1 MIGNLVVG
9 NINCKDYGVFVSD
22 AGIYAS
28 PEPDYTS
35 YEIAGRNGDLHINNG
50 RYKNVDITYQAFIAH
65 EFEDKFVPFRSAI
78 LSQDGYVRIEDDF
91 KQDMYRLGRLKSG
104 IEGKIKLARGI
115 GTFELEFDCKP
126 QWYLKSGEQ
135 ETVFT
140 ENGSILNPTVFP
152 SKPLIRVYGK
162 GTVTVGTNVF
172 VINTAGTE
180 FIEIDTDSKQAYE
193 GTANRNSNIKVNQWG
208 SLSSGNNTITLGTGI
223 TKVTVKPRWYE
234 L

>member
-65 EFEDKFVPFRSAI
+65 EFEDRFVPFRSAI
-78 LSQDGYVRIEDDF
+78 LSQEGYVRIEDDF
-91 KQDMYRLGRLKSG
+91 QKDMYRLGRLKSG

-126 QWYLKSGEQ
+126 QWYLKSGEN

-172 VINTAGTE
+172 VINAAGTE
-180 FIEIDTDSKQAYE
+180 FIEIDTDSKQANE

-208 SLSSGNNTITLGTGI
+208 SLTSGNNTITLGTGI

>member
-65 EFEDKFVPFRSAI
+65 EFEDRFVPFRSAI
-78 LSQDGYVRIEDDF
+78 LSQEGYVRIEDDF
-91 KQDMYRLGRLKSG
+91 QKDMYRLGRLKSG

-126 QWYLKSGEQ
+126 QWYLKSGEN

-172 VINTAGTE
+172 VINAAGTE

-193 GTANRNSNIKVNQWG
+193 GVANRNSNIKVNQWG
-208 SLSSGNNTITLGTGI
+208 SLTSGNNTITLGTGI

>member
-65 EFEDKFVPFRSAI
+65 EFEDRFVPFRSAI

-126 QWYLKSGEQ
+126 QWYLKSGEN

-208 SLSSGNNTITLGTGI
+208 SLTSGNNTITLGTGI

>member
-9 NINCKDYGVFVSD
+9 NINCKDYGVFVTD

-65 EFEDKFVPFRSAI
+65 EFEDRFVPFRSAI

-208 SLSSGNNTITLGTGI
+208 SLTSGNNTITLGTGI

>member
-65 EFEDKFVPFRSAI
+65 EFEDRFVPFRSAI

-135 ETVFT
+135 DTVFT

>member
-135 ETVFT
+135 ETVLT

-172 VINTAGTE
+172 VINTAGTDY
-180 FIEIDTDSKQAYE
+180 IEIDTDSKQAYE

-208 SLSSGNNTITLGTGI
+208 GLTSGNNTITLGTGI

>member
-9 NINCKDYGVFVSD
+9 NINCKDYGVLVSD

-50 RYKNVDITYQAFIAH
+50 RYKNVDITYQAFMSK
-65 EFEDKFVPFRSAI
+65 EFEDRFVPFRSAI
-78 LSQDGYVRIEDDF
+78 LSQEGYVRIEDDF
-91 KQDMYRLGRLKSG
+91 QKDMYRLGRLKSG
-104 IEGKIKLARGI
+104 IEGKIKLVRGI

-140 ENGSILNPTVFP
+140 KNGSILNPTVFP

-208 SLSSGNNTITLGTGI
+208 SLTSGNNTITLGTGI
-223 TKVTVKPRWYE
+223 TKITVKPRWYE

>member
-65 EFEDKFVPFRSAI
+65 EFEDRFVPFRSAI

-135 ETVFT
+135 DTVFT
-140 ENGSILNPTVFP
+140 ENGSILNPTVFS

-208 SLSSGNNTITLGTGI
+208 SLTSGNNTITLGTGI

>member
-50 RYKNVDITYQAFIAH
+50 RYKNVDIMYQAFIAH
-65 EFEDKFVPFRSAI
+65 EFEDRFVPFRSAI

-135 ETVFT
+135 ETAFT
-140 ENGSILNPTVFP
+140 KNGSILNPTVFP

-208 SLSSGNNTITLGTGI
+208 SLTSGNNTITFGTGI

>member
-172 VINTAGTE
+172 VINAAGTE

-208 SLSSGNNTITLGTGI
+208 SLTSGNNTITLGTGI

>member
-172 VINTAGTE
+172 VINAAGTE

-208 SLSSGNNTITLGTGI
+208 SLSSGNNTIILGTGI

>member
-1 MIGNLVVG
+1 MIGNLIVG

-65 EFEDKFVPFRSAI
+65 EFEDRFVPFRSAI

-126 QWYLKSGEQ
+126 QWYLKSGEN

-208 SLSSGNNTITLGTGI
+208 SLTSGNNTITLGTGI

>member
-65 EFEDKFVPFRSAI
+65 EFEDRFVPFRSAI

-126 QWYLKSGEQ
+126 QWYFKSVEQ
-135 ETVFT
+135 ESVFT

-172 VINTAGTE
+172 VINAAGTE

-208 SLSSGNNTITLGTGI
+208 SLTSGNNTITLGTGI

>member
-65 EFEDKFVPFRSAI
+65 EFEDRFVPFRSAI
-78 LSQDGYVRIEDDF
+78 LSQYGYVRIEDDF

-126 QWYLKSGEQ
+126 QWFLKSGEQ

-208 SLSSGNNTITLGTGI
+208 SLTNESNTITLGTGI

>member
-115 GTFELEFDCKP
+115 GTFELEFD
-126 QWYLKSGEQ
+126 
-135 ETVFT
+135 
-140 ENGSILNPTVFP
+140 
-152 SKPLIRVYGK
+152 
-162 GTVTVGTNVF
+162 
-172 VINTAGTE
+172 
-180 FIEIDTDSKQAYE
+180 
-193 GTANRNSNIKVNQWG
+193 
-208 SLSSGNNTITLGTGI
+208 
-223 TKVTVKPRWYE
+223 
-234 L
+234 

>member
-9 NINCKDYGVFVSD
+9 NINCKDYGVLVSD

-65 EFEDKFVPFRSAI
+65 EFEDRFVPFRSAI
-78 LSQDGYVRIEDDF
+78 LSQEGYVRIEDDF
-91 KQDMYRLGRLKSG
+91 QKDMYRLGRLKSG

-126 QWYLKSGEQ
+126 QWYLKSGEN

-172 VINTAGTE
+172 VINAAGTE

-193 GTANRNSNIKVNQWG
+193 GAANRNSNIKVNQWG
-208 SLSSGNNTITLGTGI
+208 SLTSGNNTITLGTGI

>member
-65 EFEDKFVPFRSAI
+65 EFEDRFVPFRSAI

-126 QWYLKSGEQ
+126 QWYLKSGEN

-140 ENGSILNPTVFP
+140 KNGSILNPTVFP

-208 SLSSGNNTITLGTGI
+208 SLTSGNNTIILGTGI

>member
-65 EFEDKFVPFRSAI
+65 EFEDRFVPFRSAI

-180 FIEIDTDSKQAYE
+180 FIDIDTDSKQAYE

-208 SLSSGNNTITLGTGI
+208 SLTSGNNTITLGTGI

>member
-1 MIGNLVVG
+1 MIGNLIVG

-50 RYKNVDITYQAFIAH
+50 RYKNVDITYQAFMSQ
-65 EFEDKFVPFRSAI
+65 EFEDRFVPFRSAI

-91 KQDMYRLGRLKSG
+91 QKDMYRLGRLKSG

-126 QWYLKSGEQ
+126 QWLLKSGEQ

-162 GTVTVGTNVF
+162 GTVTIGTNVF

-193 GTANRNSNIKVNQWG
+193 GTTNRNSNIKVNQWG
-208 SLSSGNNTITLGTGI
+208 SLTSGNNTITLGTGI

>member
-172 VINTAGTE
+172 VINAAGTE

-193 GTANRNSNIKVNQWG
+193 GTDNRNSNIKVNQWG
-208 SLSSGNNTITLGTGI
+208 SLSNGNNTITLGTGI

>member
-9 NINCKDYGVFVSD
+9 NISCKDYGVLVSD

-50 RYKNVDITYQAFIAH
+50 RYKNVDITYQAFISQ
-65 EFEDKFVPFRSAI
+65 EFEDRFAPFRSAI

-91 KQDMYRLGRLKSG
+91 QKDMYRLGRLKSG

-193 GTANRNSNIKVNQWG
+193 GAANRNSNIKVNQWG
-208 SLSSGNNTITLGTGI
+208 SLTSGNNTITLGTGI

>member
-9 NINCKDYGVFVSD
+9 NINCKDYGVFVTD

-65 EFEDKFVPFRSAI
+65 EFEDRFVPFRSAI

-208 SLSSGNNTITLGTGI
+208 SLTSGNNTITLGTGI
-223 TKVTVKPRWYE
+223 TKVAVKPRWYE

>member
-9 NINCKDYGVFVSD
+9 NVNCKDYGVFVTD

-50 RYKNVDITYQAFIAH
+50 RYKNVDITYQAFMPQ
-65 EFEDKFVPFRSAI
+65 EFE
-78 LSQDGYVRIEDDF
+78 
-91 KQDMYRLGRLKSG
+91 DMYRLGRLKSG

-140 ENGSILNPTVFP
+140 KNGSILNPTVFP

-172 VINTAGTE
+172 VINTVGTE
-180 FIEIDTDSKQAYE
+180 FIDIDTDSKQAYE
-193 GTANRNSNIKVNQWG
+193 GAANRNSNIKVNQWG
-208 SLSSGNNTITLGTGI
+208 SLTSGNNTITLGTGI
-223 TKVTVKPRWYE
+223 TKVSLTPRWYE

>member
-9 NINCKDYGVFVSD
+9 NVNCKDYGVFVTD

-28 PEPDYTS
+28 PKPDYTS

-50 RYKNVDITYQAFIAH
+50 RYKNVDITYQAFMPQ
-65 EFEDKFVPFRSAI
+65 EFEDRFVPFRSAI
-78 LSQDGYVRIEDDF
+78 LSQEGYVRIEDDF

-140 ENGSILNPTVFP
+140 KNGSILNPTVFP

-180 FIEIDTDSKQAYE
+180 FIDIDTDSKQAYE
-193 GTANRNSNIKVNQWG
+193 GAANRNSNIKVNQWG
-208 SLSSGNNTITLGTGI
+208 SLTSGNNTITLGTGI
-223 TKVTVKPRWYE
+223 TKVAVTPRWYE

>member
-65 EFEDKFVPFRSAI
+65 EFEDRFVPFRSAI

-172 VINTAGTE
+172 VINAAGTE

-208 SLSSGNNTITLGTGI
+208 SLTSGNNTITLGTGI

>member
-65 EFEDKFVPFRSAI
+65 EFEDRFVPFRSAI

-104 IEGKIKLARGI
+104 IEGKIKLTRGI

-208 SLSSGNNTITLGTGI
+208 SLTSGNNTITLGTGI

>member
-65 EFEDKFVPFRSAI
+65 EFEDRFVPFRSAI

-135 ETVFT
+135 DTVFT

-208 SLSSGNNTITLGTGI
+208 SLTSGNNTITLGTGI

>member
-1 MIGNLVVG
+1 MIGNLIVG

-65 EFEDKFVPFRSAI
+65 EFEDRFVPFRSAI

-162 GTVTVGTNVF
+162 GTVTIGTNVF
-172 VINTAGTE
+172 VINAAGTE

-208 SLSSGNNTITLGTGI
+208 SLTSGNNTITLGTGI

>member
-126 QWYLKSGEQ
+126 QWYLKSGEN

-208 SLSSGNNTITLGTGI
+208 SLTSGNNTITLGTGI

>member
-91 KQDMYRLGRLKSG
+91 KKDMYRLGRLKSG

-172 VINTAGTE
+172 VINAAGTE
-180 FIEIDTDSKQAYE
+180 FIDIDTDSKQAYE

-208 SLSSGNNTITLGTGI
+208 SLTSGNNTITLGTGI

>member
-1 MIGNLVVG
+1 MIGNLIVG
-9 NINCKDYGVFVSD
+9 NVNCKDYGVFVTD

-50 RYKNVDITYQAFIAH
+50 RYKNVDITYQAFMPK
-65 EFEDKFVPFRSAI
+65 EFEDRFVPFRSAI
-78 LSQDGYVRIEDDF
+78 LSQEGYVRIEDDF

-140 ENGSILNPTVFP
+140 KNGNILNPTVFP

-172 VINTAGTE
+172 VINTAGTG
-180 FIEIDTDSKQAYE
+180 FIDIDTDSKQAYE

-208 SLSSGNNTITLGTGI
+208 SLTSGNNTITLGTGI
-223 TKVTVKPRWYE
+223 TKVAVKPRWYE

>member
-65 EFEDKFVPFRSAI
+65 EFEDRFVPFRSAI

-91 KQDMYRLGRLKSG
+91 QQDMYRLGRLKSG

-126 QWYLKSGEQ
+126 QWYFKSGEQ

-172 VINTAGTE
+172 VINAAGTE

-208 SLSSGNNTITLGTGI
+208 SLTSGNNTIILGTGI

>member
-65 EFEDKFVPFRSAI
+65 EFEDRFVPFRSAI
-78 LSQDGYVRIEDDF
+78 LSQYGYVRIEDDF

-126 QWYLKSGEQ
+126 QWYLKSGEN

-172 VINTAGTE
+172 VINAAGTE

-208 SLSSGNNTITLGTGI
+208 SLTSGNNTITLGTGI

>member
-65 EFEDKFVPFRSAI
+65 EFEDRFVPFRSAI

-126 QWYLKSGEQ
+126 QWYFKSGEQ

-172 VINTAGTE
+172 VINAAGTE

-208 SLSSGNNTITLGTGI
+208 SLTSGNNTITLGTGI

>member
-50 RYKNVDITYQAFIAH
+50 RYKNVDITYQAFMPQK
-65 EFEDKFVPFRSAI
+65 FENRFVPFRSAI

-91 KQDMYRLGRLKSG
+91 QQDMYRLGRLKSG

-193 GTANRNSNIKVNQWG
+193 GTANRNSNIKINQWG
-208 SLSSGNNTITLGTGI
+208 SLTSGNNTITLGTGI

>member
-65 EFEDKFVPFRSAI
+65 EFEDRFVPFRSAI

-126 QWYLKSGEQ
+126 QWYFKSGEQ

-172 VINTAGTE
+172 VINAAGTE

-208 SLSSGNNTITLGTGI
+208 SLTSGNNTIILGTGI

>member
-9 NINCKDYGVFVSD
+9 NINCKDYGVLVSD

-65 EFEDKFVPFRSAI
+65 EFEDRFVPFRSAI
-78 LSQDGYVRIEDDF
+78 LSQEGYVRIEDDF

>member
-9 NINCKDYGVFVSD
+9 NINCKDYGVLVSD

-65 EFEDKFVPFRSAI
+65 EFEDRFVPFRSAI

-135 ETVFT
+135 DTVFT
-140 ENGSILNPTVFP
+140 ENGSILNPTIFP

-208 SLSSGNNTITLGTGI
+208 SLTSGNNTITLGTGI

>member
-1 MIGNLVVG
+1 MIGNLIVG

-172 VINTAGTE
+172 VINAAGTE

-208 SLSSGNNTITLGTGI
+208 SLTSGNNTIILGTGI